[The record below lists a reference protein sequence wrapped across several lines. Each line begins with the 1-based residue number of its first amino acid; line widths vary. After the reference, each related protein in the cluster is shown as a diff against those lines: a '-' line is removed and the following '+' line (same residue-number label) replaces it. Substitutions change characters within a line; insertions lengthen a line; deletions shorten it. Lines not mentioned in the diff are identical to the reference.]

1 MKLSKK
7 GKSRIHEM
15 IDCAFEAHPD
25 DAKGVQILAK
35 KYLTECDDFE
45 FELDDFQDAVILTVE
60 EAKALNNLI
69 LKLFYNEENRM
80 SVFDA
85 TELLTKRIGQAENK

>member
-1 MKLSKK
+1 MTDEEAKL
-7 GKSRIHEM
+7 
-15 IDCAFEAHPD
+15 
-25 DAKGVQILAK
+25 L
-35 KYLTECDDFE
+35 
-45 FELDDFQDAVILTVE
+45 DAVDEHFEELICGDSIEPKIVLSLN

-85 TELLTKRIGQAENK
+85 TELLTKRIKQAEGKR

>member
-1 MKLSKK
+1 MKSNKKFPPALGAVVGQALKDYSAWMKETVQGIPCEAIEKSGLSQEDVE
-7 GKSRIHEM
+7 G
-15 IDCAFEAHPD
+15 C
-25 DAKGVQILAK
+25 V
-35 KYLTECDDFE
+35 C
-45 FELDDFQDAVILTVE
+45 LTVE

>member
-1 MKLSKK
+1 MTDEEAKL
-7 GKSRIHEM
+7 
-15 IDCAFEAHPD
+15 
-25 DAKGVQILAK
+25 L
-35 KYLTECDDFE
+35 
-45 FELDDFQDAVILTVE
+45 DAVDEHFEELICGDTIEPKIVLSLN

-85 TELLTKRIGQAENK
+85 TELLTK